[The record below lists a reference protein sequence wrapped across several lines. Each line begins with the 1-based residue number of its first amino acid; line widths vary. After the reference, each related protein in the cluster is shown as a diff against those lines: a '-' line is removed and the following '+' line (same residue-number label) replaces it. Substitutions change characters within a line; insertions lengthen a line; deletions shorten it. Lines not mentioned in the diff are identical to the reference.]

1 MGGAR
6 NKSAMKRGNCSYAL
20 EEVTNS
26 ENSRVERDLRK
37 TYRETD
43 PMWHG
48 LKSNYTAVIGE
59 GSEQDSGMEVLLCP
73 VLLFVLVKI
82 LATMVSPMD
91 LNVFL

>member
-1 MGGAR
+1 MLW
-6 NKSAMKRGNCSYAL
+6 KRSQTQKTT
-20 EEVTNS
+20 EV
-26 ENSRVERDLRK
+26 EGDLRK

-43 PMWHG
+43 PTWHD
-48 LKSNYTAVIGE
+48 LKSDYMAVVGE
-59 GSEQDSGMEVLLCP
+59 GSERDSGMEVLLCP